1 MIGRLLLAG
10 GAVLLFLTALIHA
23 AGRPMVSGW
32 VESLLQF
39 QAAAICLVWITDSWD
54 WAVTALVWAI
64 AAWKGG
70 RGWLGASAVLCLL
83 PFGMFVGIMGID
95 PTFFGAW
102 MLIGSVALA
111 ASGIALSW
119 RATPTGL

>member
-1 MIGRLLLAG
+1 MGR
-10 GAVLLFLTALIHA
+10 VLLFAGAALLALTALIHA
-23 AGRPMVSGW
+23 AGKSTVSGW
-32 VESLLQF
+32 VEGLDHF
-39 QAAAICLVWITDSWD
+39 PAAAICLVWLTDSWD
-54 WAVTALVWAI
+54 WTVTAAVWAI

-83 PFGMFVGIMGID
+83 PVGMIVGIMGIE

-111 ASGIALSW
+111 GSGIAFSL
-119 RATPTGL
+119 RALGNER